1 MLEEIFNSP
10 MATLL
15 KIILSIITP
24 SNTWFIGKE
33 ICTKDNILGKNS
45 VLSQN

>member
-15 KIILSIITP
+15 KITP

-33 ICTKDNILGKNS
+33 ICTKDNILGKDY